1 MSEKFEV
8 NNSEI
13 KNYILGKTDEMR
25 NKILE
30 ERRKLDTIV
39 EGKCQAYTIEIER
52 KLLQKLNLT
61 MTEN

>member
-39 EGKCQAYTIEIER
+39 EGKC
-52 KLLQKLNLT
+52 
-61 MTEN
+61 